1 MRRKIICGCS
11 GNYPE
16 RRWTQFLILRVVYEK
31 PLYGYKIVEHIKK
44 LTRGRYE
51 IKYGTIYTLLH
62 RMEKDG
68 LLTSQWEKI
77 KGTPDKR
84 IYKVTPEGKKYLKIW
99 LEMVIEKRRMMDK
112 MVGFYKKYFKQ

>member
-1 MRRKIICGCS
+1 MKRKIICGCF

-31 PLYGYKIVEHIKK
+31 PLYGYKIVELIKK
-44 LTRGRYE
+44 LTGRRYE
-51 IKYGTIYTLLH
+51 IKYGTMYTLLH
-62 RMEKDG
+62 RMEKDR
-68 LLTSQWEKI
+68 LLASQWEKV
-77 KGTPDKR
+77 KDTPDKR